1 MNITSLINNSTC
13 RPSYCVF
20 RVRFRVSRVRVSDRV
35 RVMLLIF
42 AHRLTAHRVAIHIN

>member
-35 RVMLLIF
+35 RVTLLILIGSLLLGL
-42 AHRLTAHRVAIHIN
+42 RY